1 MYNAAVHQ
9 SEKALSSEQ
18 HNALLDATDAQLQE
32 MTTQSVDGLHAKAL
46 QGDCDGGTCHVVQGG
61 LKAGGLVREELAAD
75 EGVCRLNDLKLWVR
89 HQSDALKDTD
99 CSDDQRCRECTQC
112 QPAVASFYSRQRVA

>member
-1 MYNAAVHQ
+1 MYNAAMHQ

-32 MTTQSVDGLHAKAL
+32 MASQSVESLHAKAL

-61 LKAGGLVREELAAD
+61 LQAGGLVRKELAAD
-75 EGVCRLNDLKLWVR
+75 EGVRRLNDLKLWVR

-112 QPAVASFYSRQRVA
+112 QPAVATSHSRQQVA